1 MNFVFD
7 YKENFMNL
15 TPKSIKRT
23 LRKGGIYGVYST
35 EEKAEL
41 ALKRFLKEH
50 ENYTKDDC
58 KISEIEWD

>member
-1 MNFVFD
+1 MNKKYILEILGLQANYPFKHV
-7 YKENFMNL
+7 
-15 TPKSIKRT
+15 
-23 LRKGGIYGVYST
+23 LRKGGIYGVYSA
-35 EEKAEL
+35 EEKAEE